1 MQTPYFSLIYFFYG
15 LAFFSMGLA
24 ITLELGHGSDERLR
38 HAFRPMAV
46 FGFLHGAN
54 EWVEMFAAL
63 QLLPGQTQAPLA
75 WEAIRLALLTF
86 SFLSLAAFGVFL
98 LARSERSQ
106 RYSLLIPL
114 LMVAVWGLGL
124 LIMRGKYLLEPD
136 LLFVANAWTR
146 YVLGV
151 PAALLAAAGLIVQQR
166 EFRLRG
172 MASFGRDSLW
182 AAIAFVWYGMVGQMF
197 PQKGPLPPS
206 NVFNQELFLE
216 LFGFPIQLLRAAAAI
231 AASFFIM
238 RVLRSFEE
246 ETRRQ
251 IAKLQAERL
260 AESQR
265 LAGLRGGMLRQ
276 IVSAQEAERIRVA
289 RELHDETGQALTA
302 IGLWLRGISS
312 NLTTDKEKAANNLR
326 QLECLVDHS
335 LIELQRLISDLRP
348 SQLDDLGL
356 VAALRWYAN
365 EIQSRLQLEVRFGVN
380 GQERL
385 LPGEVKT
392 ALFRVAQEALTNIVK
407 HANADTAV
415 IILDFQS
422 DGVYLSITDD
432 GIGFDQTSRTIPR
445 RSAWGLMGMEERT
458 QLLGGT
464 YRLITQP
471 GKGTQIQVFI
481 PYQGQ
486 EKIDEDSPLTG

>member
-1 MQTPYFSLIYFFYG
+1 MQNPYFSLIYFFYG

-63 QLLPGQTQAPLA
+63 QLLPGQIQAPLLWA
-75 WEAIRLALLTF
+75 AIQLALLTF

-98 LARSERSQ
+98 LARNARTE

-114 LMVAVWGLGL
+114 LMVGIWGLGL
-124 LIMRGKYLLEPD
+124 LVMRGKYPLEPD
-136 LLFVANAWTR
+136 LLYVANAWTR

-151 PAALLAAAGLIVQQR
+151 PASLLAAAGLIVQQR
-166 EFRLRG
+166 DFRMRG

-182 AAIAFVWYGMVGQMF
+182 AAIAFVWYGLIGQMF
-197 PQKGPLPPS
+197 PHESPLAPS
-206 NVFNQELFLE
+206 NVINQELFLE
-216 LFGFPIQLLRAAAAI
+216 VFGFPIQLLRAAAAI
-231 AASFFIM
+231 AASVFIM
-238 RVLRSFEE
+238 RVLRAFEE

-251 IAKLQAERL
+251 IAGLQADRL
-260 AESQR
+260 AESER
-265 LAGLRGGMLRQ
+265 LAGLRGEMLRR
-276 IVSAQEAERIRVA
+276 IVTAQEAERIRVA

-302 IGLWLRGISS
+302 IGLGLRGVSS
-312 NLTTDKEKAANNLR
+312 NLASDKAKASNNLA
-326 QLECLVDHS
+326 QLEGLVDHS
-335 LIELQRLISDLRP
+335 LIELQRLIADLRP

-356 VAALRWYAN
+356 VAAVRWYAN
-365 EIQSRLQLEVRFGVN
+365 EIQERTGLIVQVNVN
-380 GQERL
+380 GVDRQ
-385 LPGEVKT
+385 LPGEIKT

-407 HANADTAV
+407 HASARSADIYLGFQPGEVHLAV
-415 IILDFQS
+415 K
-422 DGVYLSITDD
+422 DD
-432 GIGFDQTSRTIPR
+432 GIGFNLARRSASQ

-464 YRLITQP
+464 FRLDTSP
-471 GKGTQIQVFI
+471 GKGTEIQVFI
-481 PYQGQ
+481 PYQSQ
-486 EKIDEDSPLTG
+486 ESSDENSPIAG